1 MLFCPTCANILLTE
15 KTPADFRFFCKTCP
29 YVFRV
34 NQTFES
40 KLSLQRKEV
49 DDVLGGEEAWEN
61 VDKTSVPCTNTE
73 EGCVNTFAYF
83 KQLQIRSSDEPMT
96 TFLKCTKCG
105 HTWVGDQ

>member
-15 KTPADFRFFCKTCP
+15 KTISDFRFFCKTCP

-34 NQTFES
+34 NQTFEN
-40 KLSLQRKEV
+40 KLTLERKEV
-49 DDVLGGEEAWEN
+49 DDVMGGAESWEN
-61 VDKTSVPCTNTE
+61 VDKTQAACMNTQEGCTN
-73 EGCVNTFAYF
+73 NMAYF

-105 HTWVGDQ
+105 YNWVGD